1 MKIST
6 MIFCEIYLFE
16 KKSGGGGVPGTR
28 PPGVQILS
36 FSCSFRPNNR
46 LAHPLWEENPGSATV
61 DVIITLLSPD
71 LTNDLRDMTEI
82 CVNGLFLHD
91 DNCMFCIIC
100 TCTYNIPVKCRMVL
114 FK

>member
-6 MIFCEIYLFE
+6 MIFCEFTPLT
-16 KKSGGGGVPGTR
+16 KSWNSGLM
-28 PPGVQILS
+28 LS
-36 FSCSFRPNNR
+36 
-46 LAHPLWEENPGSATV
+46 
-61 DVIITLLSPD
+61 LLSPD
-71 LTNDLRDMTEI
+71 LTNDLRDMTEM
-82 CVNGLFLHD
+82 CVNGLFLHE